1 MKDTL
6 NISRNQFMKGLVSA
20 GVLSF
25 FPSVSKADDKPQL
38 SQQRL
43 INNLIKVLNEQGSY
57 YGWEIDEVNI
67 SNIKYAVEKI
77 KPSNHQALAFVVA
90 CGDQDQSS
98 MHIVDEYV
106 RRKKGKISILPDHP
120 VLILE
125 DWGLPDTQRMLI
137 YREQVEALIEDLTN
151 LGRPSSKFFSLENKL
166 RLAEHFSGKFVYNK
180 LVEELNEYYQKRLSD
195 NEIEIIYQALVFY
208 IKIKRPYV
216 WCSTMATR
224 ASLLS

>member
-6 NISRNQFMKGLVSA
+6 NISRNHFIKGIVGA

-25 FPSVSKADDKPQL
+25 FPSVSKSNDKPQF

-43 INNLIKVLNEQGSY
+43 INNLIKVLNEQNAY
-57 YGWEIDEVNI
+57 YGDQLDTTQI
-67 SNIKYAVEKI
+67 SNIKYAVAQI
-77 KPSNHQALAFVVA
+77 KPSTHQELAFVVA
-90 CGDQDQSS
+90 CGDQRQSS
-98 MHIVDEYV
+98 MPIVDEYI
-106 RRKKGKISILPDHP
+106 RRKNWKTLTLPDHP
-120 VLILE
+120 VLALKGF
-125 DWGLPDTQRMLI
+125 GLPNTQRILI